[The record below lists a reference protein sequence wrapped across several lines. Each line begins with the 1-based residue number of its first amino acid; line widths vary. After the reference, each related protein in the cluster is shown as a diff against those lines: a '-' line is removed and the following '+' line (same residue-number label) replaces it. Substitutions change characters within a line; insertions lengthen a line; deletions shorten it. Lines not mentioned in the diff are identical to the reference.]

1 MNCKLVEQVTKTQ
14 IRSDLPSFKAGDT
27 IRLSLRITENGK
39 SRIQIFQ
46 GVVIARRG
54 HGVSETFII
63 RKVSSGVGVERNFP
77 IHSPNLTSIE
87 VLKRGKV
94 RRHKI
99 FYIRAL
105 KGKAARIKEDLS
117 K

>member
-1 MNCKLVEQVTKTQ
+1 MNKNLVKEVTATQ
-14 IRSDLPSFKAGDT
+14 LKKDVPSFSSGDT
-27 IRLSLRITENGK
+27 VRVSVRIVEGGK
-39 SRIQIFQ
+39 SRIQIFE

-54 HGVSETFII
+54 SGIAETFIV
-63 RKVSSGVGVERNFP
+63 RKMSGNVGVERNFP
-77 IHSPNLTSIE
+77 IHSPNVTNIE

-99 FYIRAL
+99 FYFRERS
-105 KGKAARIKEDLS
+105 GKAARIKQIL

>member
-46 GVVIARRG
+46 GVVISRRG

-63 RKVSSGVGVERNFP
+63 RKESAGVGVERTLPVN
-77 IHSPNLTSIE
+77 SPSIASIE
-87 VLKRGKV
+87 VLKHGKV
-94 RRHKI
+94 RHNKI
-99 FYIRAL
+99 YFLRSR
-105 KGKAARIKEDLS
+105 KGKAARLKEVL
-117 K
+117 